1 MKGFLVLSLLFV
13 FLFSASAFTD
23 LENGLAAAYRG
34 DFSIALKEWKP
45 LAEQGDAY
53 AQYNMGLIYAHGL
66 GVIEDYVRA
75 LMWLNIAASRGDNDA
90 AKAREFITK
99 KLTSSQIAEAQKL
112 ARECVAKNYKG
123 C

>member
-1 MKGFLVLSLLFV
+1 MSV

-34 DFSIALKEWKP
+34 ALSIALKEWKP

-53 AQYNMGLIYAHGL
+53 AQYNMGLIYAQGL
-66 GVIEDYVRA
+66 GVRGDYVRA
-75 LMWLNIAASRGDNDA
+75 LMWFNIAASRGDNDA

-99 KLTSSQIAEAQKL
+99 KLTPTQIAEAQNL
-112 ARECVAKNYKG
+112 ARECVVKNFKG